1 MNTSYNNV
9 KNDSDIEKEAERF
22 LDELK
27 LNTVL
32 KELSFEQRKEYYNL
46 LENGFKEEATEFVK
60 TNIPDLED
68 KLLNRIK
75 EILLK
80 RNS

>member
-1 MNTSYNNV
+1 MNTFNSNQ
-9 KNDSDIEKEAERF
+9 DIDKEAERF
-22 LDELK
+22 LNELK
-27 LNTVL
+27 LNTIL

-46 LENGFKEEATEFVK
+46 LENDLDEEAIEFVK

-68 KLLNRIK
+68 KLKIRIK

-80 RNS
+80 EDS